1 MSITDKENKVT
12 GVMMENNKEIL
23 KIENLNLEIGTVKIL
38 KDISFTVQKKEI
50 IALLGPSGS
59 GKSSLL
65 KSINMLN
72 TPSCGQ
78 IKYHN
83 NDIQEISPMALRKKI
98 GYVLQKPTLFGND
111 VMENLKYPCELHQKV
126 FDINLVE
133 FYLKKVNLKP
143 DILEK
148 KPNELSGGEQ
158 QRISLVRT
166 LLLEPEIILLDEV
179 TSALDEDNTLL
190 IEELIKYENENNE
203 LTVIFISH
211 NNEQAKRLAQK
222 VIYMEE
228 GVIKEF
234 TTVTNFFKE
243 RIIK

>member
-1 MSITDKENKVT
+1 
-12 GVMMENNKEIL
+12 
-23 KIENLNLEIGTVKIL
+23 
-38 KDISFTVQKKEI
+38 
-50 IALLGPSGS
+50 
-59 GKSSLL
+59 
-65 KSINMLN
+65 
-72 TPSCGQ
+72 
-78 IKYHN
+78 
-83 NDIQEISPMALRKKI
+83 
-98 GYVLQKPTLFGND
+98 
-111 VMENLKYPCELHQKV
+111 MENLKYPCELHQKV

-166 LLLEPEIILLDEV
+166 LLLEPEMILLDEV

>member
-1 MSITDKENKVT
+1 MK
-12 GVMMENNKEIL
+12 NNKEIL

-234 TTVTNFFKE
+234 TTVTNLFKE

>member
-1 MSITDKENKVT
+1 
-12 GVMMENNKEIL
+12 MENNKEIL

-190 IEELIKYENENNE
+190 IEELIKNENENNE

>member
-1 MSITDKENKVT
+1 
-12 GVMMENNKEIL
+12 MMENNKEIL

-72 TPSCGQ
+72 SPSCGQ

>member
-1 MSITDKENKVT
+1 MK
-12 GVMMENNKEIL
+12 NNKEIL

-111 VMENLKYPCELHQKV
+111 VMENLKDPCELHQKV

>member
-1 MSITDKENKVT
+1 
-12 GVMMENNKEIL
+12 MENNKEIL

-203 LTVIFISH
+203 MTVIFISH

-234 TTVTNFFKE
+234 TTVINFFKE

>member
-1 MSITDKENKVT
+1 
-12 GVMMENNKEIL
+12 MENNKEIL

-222 VIYMEE
+222 VIYIEE

>member
-1 MSITDKENKVT
+1 MK
-12 GVMMENNKEIL
+12 NNKEIL

>member
-1 MSITDKENKVT
+1 MK
-12 GVMMENNKEIL
+12 NNKEIL

-158 QRISLVRT
+158 QRISLVWT

>member
-1 MSITDKENKVT
+1 
-12 GVMMENNKEIL
+12 MENNKEIL

-111 VMENLKYPCELHQKV
+111 VRENLKYPCELHQKV

>member
-1 MSITDKENKVT
+1 
-12 GVMMENNKEIL
+12 MENNKEIL

-166 LLLEPEIILLDEV
+166 LLLEPEMILLDEV

>member
-1 MSITDKENKVT
+1 MK
-12 GVMMENNKEIL
+12 NNKEIL

-83 NDIQEISPMALRKKI
+83 NHIQEISPMALRKKI

>member
-1 MSITDKENKVT
+1 MK
-12 GVMMENNKEIL
+12 NNKEIL

-166 LLLEPEIILLDEV
+166 LLLEPEMILLDEV

>member
-1 MSITDKENKVT
+1 
-12 GVMMENNKEIL
+12 MENNKEIL

-166 LLLEPEIILLDEV
+166 LLLEPEMILLDEV

-203 LTVIFISH
+203 TSYGRCISSDGAYINDRSYCLRVCTGNWH
-211 NNEQAKRLAQK
+211 GCGTGNDRDNRYKGRDNRTGRSNRA
-222 VIYMEE
+222 
-228 GVIKEF
+228 
-234 TTVTNFFKE
+234 
-243 RIIK
+243 

>member
-1 MSITDKENKVT
+1 
-12 GVMMENNKEIL
+12 MMENNKEIL

-166 LLLEPEIILLDEV
+166 LLLEPEMILLDEV

>member
-1 MSITDKENKVT
+1 
-12 GVMMENNKEIL
+12 MENNKEIL

-72 TPSCGQ
+72 TPSCWQ

>member
-1 MSITDKENKVT
+1 
-12 GVMMENNKEIL
+12 MENNKEIL

-203 LTVIFISH
+203 MTVIFISH

-234 TTVTNFFKE
+234 TTVTKFFKE

>member
-1 MSITDKENKVT
+1 
-12 GVMMENNKEIL
+12 MENNKEIL

-98 GYVLQKPTLFGND
+98 GYVLKKPTLFGND

>member
-1 MSITDKENKVT
+1 
-12 GVMMENNKEIL
+12 MENNKEIL

-111 VMENLKYPCELHQKV
+111 VMENLKYPYELHQKV

-234 TTVTNFFKE
+234 TTVTKFFKE

>member
-1 MSITDKENKVT
+1 MK
-12 GVMMENNKEIL
+12 NNKEIL

-72 TPSCGQ
+72 TPRCGQ

>member
-1 MSITDKENKVT
+1 MRLN
-12 GVMMENNKEIL
+12 MEIL

-234 TTVTNFFKE
+234 TTMTNFFKE

>member
-1 MSITDKENKVT
+1 MK
-12 GVMMENNKEIL
+12 NNKEIL

-211 NNEQAKRLAQK
+211 NNEQAKRLAQN

>member
-1 MSITDKENKVT
+1 
-12 GVMMENNKEIL
+12 MENNKEIL

-179 TSALDEDNTLL
+179 TSALDEDNTIL

>member
-1 MSITDKENKVT
+1 MK
-12 GVMMENNKEIL
+12 NNKEIL

-148 KPNELSGGEQ
+148 KPNELSGGEH

>member
-1 MSITDKENKVT
+1 
-12 GVMMENNKEIL
+12 MENNNEIL

>member
-1 MSITDKENKVT
+1 MK
-12 GVMMENNKEIL
+12 NNKEIL

-133 FYLKKVNLKP
+133 FYLKKANLKP

>member
-1 MSITDKENKVT
+1 MK
-12 GVMMENNKEIL
+12 NNKEKL